1 MTTTTTTATTTTNK
15 SDLLQATKKSLQA
28 LHVQRTSLEQ
38 EAAAIAAELTA
49 GETPMGIDT
58 PLVDANGYPR
68 ADIDVYRARSLRH
81 RLARIRTD
89 LQQLMRQIQQTLHQL
104 SALQRQSSATAT
116 TGPDNNKEVAEE
128 QAELD
133 ARRQPKPKP
142 KYDPVSGKW
151 VVRNWDGSIA
161 GGAAG
166 GSEQKFD
173 DLHSKKNET
182 TTTTTTAAATT
193 EEEEAFSSLSAIRIR
208 QQQQALPPPVPPPV
222 LTPLARIDS
231 VAPHSPAQRAGLQAG
246 DLVLEFGPIRAAND
260 NDNDDNDTDNDTD
273 DFIMT
278 ALAQLVPR
286 SVGQPLHIRV
296 QRPTV
301 LLTTGANT
309 GTTTTTIKTLSLTPQ
324 PWSGRGLI
332 GCHIVPYKQKKK
344 KKEYE

>member
-1 MTTTTTTATTTTNK
+1 MTTTTTTTTTATTTTNK

-81 RLARIRTD
+81 RLAQIRTD
-89 LQQLMRQIQQTLHQL
+89 LQQIMRQIQQTLHQL

-116 TGPDNNKEVAEE
+116 ATGPNNNKEAEE

-133 ARRQPKPKP
+133 ARRQPKP

-161 GGAAG
+161 GVAG

-182 TTTTTTAAATT
+182 TKTTTTTAAATI
-193 EEEEAFSSLSAIRIR
+193 EEQAFSSLSTIRIR

-260 NDNDDNDTDNDTD
+260 NDNDTD

-301 LLTTGANT
+301 LVTTGANT
-309 GTTTTTIKTLSLTPQ
+309 GTTTTAIKTLSLTPQ

-344 KKEYE
+344 KTEEYE